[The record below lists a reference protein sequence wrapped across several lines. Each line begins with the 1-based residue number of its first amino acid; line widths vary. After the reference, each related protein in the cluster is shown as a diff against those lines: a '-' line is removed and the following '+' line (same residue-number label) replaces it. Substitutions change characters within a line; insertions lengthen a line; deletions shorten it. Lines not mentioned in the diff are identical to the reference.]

1 MSSSS
6 EEEVRVS
13 PAPEFDGGEATASSS
28 STSQVEQR
36 ELPMMAGVVGNI
48 GPFDENVEQWSSYS
62 ERFDYFVQ
70 ANGIANQKIVPTFF
84 AVMGPKT
91 FNLLHDLLQPT
102 KPGEKTYAEI
112 VKVLSEHYS
121 PKPLLI
127 AERFRFHKRN
137 QEEGESVSFPSR
149 RGHVTVTVEWDT

>member
-1 MSSSS
+1 MSSSSS
-6 EEEVRVS
+6 EEEIHCAAAGS
-13 PAPEFDGGEATASSS
+13 DGGHASVNSRP
-28 STSQVEQR
+28 TSQAEQR
-36 ELPMMAGVVGNI
+36 EPTPTMAGVVGNI

-62 ERFDYFVQ
+62 ERFDYFVL
-70 ANGIANQKIVPTFF
+70 ANGIANHKIVPTFL

-91 FNLLHDLLQPT
+91 FNLLRDLLQPT

-127 AERFRFHKRN
+127 AERFRFHKRD
-137 QEEGESVSFPSR
+137 QEEGESVLMFVAALR
-149 RGHVTVTVEWDT
+149 KLAEH